1 MSYNSESPV
10 SKKRVTFVVI
20 FAVLAIICLVFSNKL
35 IETVEKGTYDVIQR
49 PVTGTM
55 EAKMQTGMYFQGF
68 ADVYTWPTSE
78 TFFFTSDAD
87 EGTKHDQSIEV
98 RFNDGSVAKISGT
111 CRVLMPTSEKESIY
125 LMTNMNFKDYA
136 DLEARFIRPIVRNA
150 MRLTANLMTARES
163 YAEKRPDFITYTWDQ
178 IQSGTYQTEEKTT
191 TVKDAISGQMVTK
204 SYKVIKKDDN
214 GNPLRDQNPLH
225 GTGITLANFEI
236 KVFVYEEKVRKQ
248 ISEQQ
253 ENLMAIATAR
263 AQAERAEQDAK
274 TSEAR
279 GKTEVMKVRYEQ
291 LKVKEKA
298 VIEAEQEKQVAE
310 TQASKDLEVAKLA
323 KLSAEQEKQRQILL
337 GQGESERKK
346 LVMAADGALKQK
358 LDAIISI
365 QAEWAQAYKER
376 KVPSVYMSGGDAKS
390 GSNDPDTQFQT
401 FMNIMNI
408 QAAKQLSLDME
419 IQGVDKK

>member
-1 MSYNSESPV
+1 MNEAPV
-10 SKKRVTFVVI
+10 SRKKVTFGII
-20 FAVLAIICLVFSNKL
+20 FAIVAVVCLIFSNKL
-35 IETVEKGTYDVIQR
+35 VETVEKGTYDVIQR

-55 EAKMQTGMYFQGF
+55 EAKMDTGMYMQGF
-68 ADVYTWPTSE
+68 SDVFTWPTSE
-78 TFFFTSDAD
+78 TFFFISDD
-87 EGTKHDQSIEV
+87 EEGTKHDQSIEV

-111 CRVLMPTSEKESIY
+111 CRVLMPTSETEAIY
-125 LMTNMNFKDYA
+125 IMTGMNFKDYA

-163 YAEKRPDFITYTWDQ
+163 YAEKRPDFITYSWDQ
-178 IQSGTYQTEEKTT
+178 IQNGTFQTEEKTT
-191 TVKDAISGQMVTK
+191 TIKDPISGQMVTK
-204 SYKVIKKDDN
+204 SYKVIKKDKD

-236 KVFVYEEKVRKQ
+236 KQFVYEEKVRKQ

-291 LKVKEKA
+291 LKEKEKA
-298 VIEAEQEKQVAE
+298 VIMANQEKEVAE
-310 TQASKDLEVAKLA
+310 TQAQKELEVAKLA
-323 KLSAEQEKQRQILL
+323 RLAAEQEKERQILL
-337 GQGESERKK
+337 GKGESERKK

-358 LDAIISI
+358 LETLERI
-365 QAEWAQAYKER
+365 QAEWAKAYATR
-376 KVPSVYMSGGDAKS
+376 QVPKVYMSGGSDAAGGTS
-390 GSNDPDTQFQT
+390 PDDEFKR
-401 FMNIMNI
+401 FMNMMNI
-408 QAAKQLSLDME
+408 QAAKQLSLDMT
-419 IQGVDKK
+419 IKGDTSGK